1 MEALLRAL
9 IVGNA
14 GMIALV
20 APSSVVW
27 SHLPQ
32 TTPRPAIVLY
42 RISGAPGLH
51 MQGSDNLL
59 NATVQID
66 IQATTVA
73 SMWEIRDELV
83 DLLHAHSDDS
93 LRLISMNSERQS
105 SELLGTNTLI
115 HKCSMDFDVWARA

>member
-42 RISGAPGLH
+42 RISGAPGIH

-73 SMWEIRDELV
+73 SMDTGCGAALKMIK
-83 DLLHAHSDDS
+83 LLPIVMLAASGGQFATMLTVS
-93 LRLISMNSERQS
+93 TESEHPS
-105 SELLGTNTLI
+105 KTAS
-115 HKCSMDFDVWARA
+115 